1 MTDAS
6 HEQPAPVLTGVPAG
20 RFARL
25 PTGAKLFLIL
35 SVALLPF
42 ALIITFAAYQTTRVS
57 DSENRA
63 RLRVAA
69 TEGARTLTIELVGDM
84 TALRSA
90 LDTIERDP
98 EDALSCARVSGVFA
112 PDLGAG
118 GSFGIHDAAG
128 RLRCGRDIPQAEGAT
143 GTTVATT
150 IMPDRGLTMTIRGS
164 NGLARA
170 TAFFPTAFLS
180 SVSRPS
186 GFVPEYGSELHDDD
200 STLQLRRL
208 DGPLLARRDTLTV
221 PVGLSDLEF
230 VMTMASTPITSPVL
244 IAMLLPLLM
253 WAVAASVG
261 WFVVDR
267 MLIRPLRRLRTSV
280 VQYRPGN
287 SFDVMSIGAVPA
299 HEIRELDQAFL
310 GLGRTVQAHESDLA
324 EGLVR
329 QTRLT
334 REVHHRVKNNLQ
346 VIASLINFHAR
357 GSASK
362 EASAAY
368 ASIQRRVDALAVV
381 HRHHFAEMEINRGLG
396 LRSVLGELSANL
408 RATAPEGGGRLSL
421 VLDIDPFY
429 VSQDTAVAVA
439 FLTTELVELAMT
451 IAPASQVR
459 ISLKPESGSEDR
471 AILRINSPAL
481 VEGDTLRDLLATR
494 YGRVIEGLS
503 RQLRTKLHHDPLVG
517 AFEVV
522 ITVVGRD

>member
-1 MTDAS
+1 MTDTPTT
-6 HEQPAPVLTGVPAG
+6 EQPAATPAG
-20 RFARL
+20 SFARL

-35 SVALLPF
+35 SAALLPF

-57 DSENRA
+57 DSENQA

-69 TEGARTLTIELVGDM
+69 TEAARTMTIELIGDM
-84 TALRSA
+84 NALRSA
-90 LDTIERDP
+90 LDAIERDP
-98 EDALSCARVSGVFA
+98 ADALSCARVTGVFA
-112 PDLGAG
+112 PDMSAG
-118 GSFGIHDAAG
+118 GNFSIHDAAG
-128 RLRCGRDIPQAEGAT
+128 RLRCGRDVPQAEGAIGMGIAT
-143 GTTVATT
+143 GIA
-150 IMPDRGLTMTIRGS
+150 PERGLTLTIRGT
-164 NGLARA
+164 NGVARA
-170 TAFFPTAFLS
+170 TAFFPTKFLA

-186 GFVPEYGSELHDDD
+186 GFVPEYGAVLRAGDD
-200 STLQLRRL
+200 SLTLREL
-208 DGPLLARRDTLTV
+208 DGPMLARRDALTV
-221 PVGLSDLEF
+221 PVGVADLEL

-253 WAVAASVG
+253 WAVAAGVG

-267 MLIRPLRRLRTSV
+267 TLIRPLRRLSTSV
-280 VQYRPGN
+280 VKYRPDGP
-287 SFDVMSIGAVPA
+287 FEAISIGAVPA

-357 GSASK
+357 GAASP

-396 LRSVLGELSANL
+396 LRSVIGELSANL
-408 RATAPEGGGRLSL
+408 RATAPEGTGRLSL
-421 VLDIDPFY
+421 VLDIEPFY
-429 VSQDTAVAVA
+429 VSQDVAVAVA

-459 ISLKPESGSEDR
+459 ISLKADPESDDR

-481 VEGDTLRDLLATR
+481 IEGDTLRDLLATR

-517 AFEVV
+517 AFEV
-522 ITVVGRD
+522 IIAVVGRD

>member
-1 MTDAS
+1 MTDAPPD
-6 HEQPAPVLTGVPAG
+6 QPSIHPDG

-35 SVALLPF
+35 SIALLPF

-57 DSENRA
+57 DAENRA

-69 TEGARTLTIELVGDM
+69 TESARTLTIELVGDM
-84 TALRSA
+84 NALRSA
-90 LDTIERDP
+90 LDAIERDP
-98 EDALSCARVSGVFA
+98 ADALSCARVSGVFA

-118 GSFGIHDAAG
+118 GSFGIHDSAG
-128 RLRCGRDIPQAEGAT
+128 RLLCGRDVPPAEGAT
-143 GTTVATT
+143 GSAVAASTSLG
-150 IMPDRGLTMTIRGS
+150 RGLTLTITGAT
-164 NGLARA
+164 GAARA
-170 TAFFPTAFLS
+170 TAFFPTSFLAN
-180 SVSRPS
+180 VGKPS
-186 GFVPEYGSELHDDD
+186 GFVPEYGSELRAEDG
-200 STLQLRRL
+200 SLQLRRL
-208 DGPLLARRDTLTV
+208 DGPLLARRDTLSM
-221 PVGLSDLEF
+221 PVDIAGLDLQ
-230 VMTMASTPITSPVL
+230 MTMASTPITSPVL

-253 WAVAASVG
+253 WAVAAGVG

-280 VQYRPGN
+280 VQYRP
-287 SFDVMSIGAVPA
+287 DDPLEAISIGAVPA
-299 HEIRELDQAFL
+299 HEIRELDRAFL
-310 GLGRTVQAHESDLA
+310 GLGRTVKAHESDLA
-324 EGLVR
+324 DGLVR

-357 GSASK
+357 GSGSP

-396 LRSVLGELSANL
+396 LRSVIGELSANL
-408 RATAPEGGGRLSL
+408 RATAPEGGARLSI

-429 VSQDTAVAVA
+429 VSQDVAVAVA

-459 ISLKPESGSEDR
+459 ISLKPDATAEDR
-471 AILRINSPAL
+471 AVLRINSPAL
-481 VEGDTLRDLLATR
+481 IEGDQLRDLLATR

-503 RQLRTKLHHDPLVG
+503 RQLRSKLHHDPLIG
-517 AFEVV
+517 AYEVV
-522 ITVVGRD
+522 IAVVGRD